1 MEQNGSPLPAELP
14 GHPVLRPVFG
24 LDVVGYG
31 RRSDAVRRVLRD
43 DLHGVARSAF
53 AAIGLPLDCCPSR
66 DTGDGLVLAAPP
78 DADCG
83 LLAGELVQHLD
94 RQLRARNEARTEDG
108 RLRLRAAAAVGLVL
122 RDGEGLDGDGFV
134 RLARMLDAP
143 AFRDLV
149 AGHGTDLGFVMS
161 GFLYRG
167 FVLAHRTLIP
177 PTEFFEIDLTNKES
191 EETGWAWVARPQRH
205 LRVAGRHISA

>member
-1 MEQNGSPLPAELP
+1 MEQNGSPHPAGLP
-14 GHPVLRPVFG
+14 GHPVPRAVFG

-31 RRSDAVRRVLRD
+31 RRSDTVRAVLRND
-43 DLHGVARSAF
+43 MHDVARTAF
-53 AAIGLPLDCCPSR
+53 AAIGLPLDHCSSR

-94 RQLRARNEARTEDG
+94 RRLRSLNESRTEDG
-108 RLRLRAAAAVGLVL
+108 RLQLRAAAAVGLVL
-122 RDGEGLDGDGFV
+122 RDDAGLDGDGFV

-161 GFLYRG
+161 GFLYRN

-177 PTEFFEIDLTNKES
+177 PTEFFEIDLANKES
-191 EETGWAWVARPQRH
+191 EEVGWAWVARPQRH
-205 LRVAGRHISA
+205 LRIAGHPVSA